1 MSGTLE
7 TANTVVTVDLAK
19 VKRNIE
25 RIRNHIGPNVDIM
38 YTAKSNGYGHGLIE
52 PTLYMQRECGIHCFA
67 TSQLCE
73 ALELRAAG
81 LQDFLLVMGGIPY
94 SGVPAFVENDLVAT
108 VYEDTLP
115 RALNEEAARQGKKVR
130 VHIKIDTGLRRFG
143 VKAGEQLA
151 HLLDTL
157 SQLPYLEIDGVYTH
171 LANGYS
177 LDKSFTHQQMG
188 EFTQAL
194 DQLKAAGIRPRLIHA
209 ANTAACVAS
218 PECYYD
224 VVRLAALIF
233 GYDISP
239 GIKNRLGLEPAM
251 RWTSKILNV
260 LWAEEGENVSYYRFF
275 VPKRRTKIAII
286 GFGMGDGYVRN
297 LVTRDTEHNS
307 DVLIHGK
314 RARLLD
320 LNVDV
325 AFADVTDI
333 PDVKIGDTA
342 VLIGQDGDEEI
353 TSMELGEVGGTSN
366 GHVCCSITSR
376 PLRHYING

>member
-1 MSGTLE
+1 MPSTVE
-7 TANTVVTVDLAK
+7 TANSIVTVDLSK

-25 RIRNHIGPNVDIM
+25 RIRAHIGPDVEIM

-52 PTLYMQRECGIHCFA
+52 PALYMRDRCGIRYFA
-67 TSQLCE
+67 TGQIGE
-73 ALELRAAG
+73 ALSLRQAG
-81 LQDFLLVMGGIPY
+81 LREFLLVMGGIPY
-94 SGVPAFVENDLVAT
+94 EAVPAFVRNDLVAT
-108 VYEDTLP
+108 VYEDSIP
-115 RALNEEAARQGKKVR
+115 EALEEEASRQGKR
-130 VHIKIDTGLRRFG
+130 IPVHIKIDTGLRRFG
-143 VKAGEQLA
+143 VRPGEQLD
-151 HLLDTL
+151 HLLRTL
-157 SQLPYLEIDGVYTH
+157 HALPHLEIDGVYTH

-177 LDKSFTHQQMG
+177 LDKSFTHMQM
-188 EFTQAL
+188 EQFEAAL
-194 DQLKAAGIRPRLIHA
+194 SQLKAAGIRPRLTHA

-239 GIKNRLGLEPAM
+239 GIRNRLNLEPSM
-251 RWTSKILNV
+251 RWTSKVLNV
-260 LWAEEGENVSYYRFF
+260 LWAEEGESVSYYRFF
-275 VPKRRTKIAII
+275 VPKRRTKVAII

-297 LVTRDTEHNS
+297 LVTRDTDHNA
-307 DVLIHGK
+307 DILVHGR

-342 VLIGQDGDEEI
+342 VLVGRDGEEEI
-353 TSMELGEVGGTSN
+353 TTMELGERGGTSN
-366 GHVCCSITSR
+366 GHVCCSITER
-376 PLRHYING
+376 PLRLYING

>member
-19 VKRNIE
+19 VKRNIA
-25 RIRNHIGPNVDIM
+25 RIRSHIGPDVDIM

-157 SQLPYLEIDGVYTH
+157 GQLPYLEIDGVYTH

-333 PDVKIGDTA
+333 PDVQIGDTA

>member
-19 VKRNIE
+19 VKRNIA
-25 RIRNHIGPNVDIM
+25 RIRSHIGPDVDIM

-157 SQLPYLEIDGVYTH
+157 GQLPYLEIDGVYTH

-194 DQLKAAGIRPRLIHA
+194 DQLKAAGIRPRLIHS

-333 PDVKIGDTA
+333 PDVQIGDTA

>member
-19 VKRNIE
+19 VKRNIA
-25 RIRNHIGPNVDIM
+25 RIRSHIGPDVDIM

-157 SQLPYLEIDGVYTH
+157 GQLPYLEIDGVYTH

-233 GYDISP
+233 GYDIAP

-333 PDVKIGDTA
+333 PDVQIGDTA